1 MPFYTNFARMSR
13 IKLYFILFFTLF
25 TFPMAVGQNIVQCED
40 TCTHIHGID
49 ISHYQGNVFWEII
62 GDNTNMAYV
71 YLKASEGG
79 DRIDEKFEHNIQLA
93 HQYGLKVGAYHFFR
107 PRTDLNK
114 QLVNFMAQCRPKEQ
128 DLVPMIDIETKG
140 GLSTEE
146 FCDSLLKFIKLVE
159 TAYRQKPLLYTFT
172 NFYNQNLIGKIDGY
186 SLMVAQYTQREPV
199 LADGRDFTMW
209 QYTGKGRIN
218 GINGYVDKSRFMRNH
233 GLREIKF
240 RH

>member
-186 SLMVAQYTQREPV
+186 PLMVAQYIQREPV

>member
-114 QLVNFMAQCRPKEQ
+114 QLVNFMAQCCPKEQ

-140 GLSTEE
+140 GLSNEE

-186 SLMVAQYTQREPV
+186 PLMVAQYTQREPV

>member
-25 TFPMAVGQNIVQCED
+25 TFPAIVGQNIVQCED

-114 QLVNFMAQCRPKEQ
+114 QLVNFMAQCCPKEQ

-140 GLSTEE
+140 GLSNEE

-186 SLMVAQYTQREPV
+186 PLMVAQYTQREPV

>member
-79 DRIDEKFEHNIQLA
+79 DRIAEKFEHNIQLA

-159 TAYRQKPLLYTFT
+159 TASRQKPLLYTFT

-186 SLMVAQYTQREPV
+186 PLMVAQYTQREPV